1 MSQLWTS
8 ITQMSLDHL
17 PYLRQRQWKDYS
29 PHASMNTHT
38 HPTLCLC
45 PQLISDC
52 VLQQS
57 YCSLPSLKY
66 YHVVKCAPPPLSPWS
81 FSFPPTVTPLT
92 NFCHLKHASNSVSAT
107 IPAPTIAI
115 KRGMVLRLLDSA
127 GHKDHLNVNDHLLL
141 IAYSE
146 DTLTMKP
153 LTGPKKGL
161 NIVIRRLIYAQAI
174 AVLINPLS
182 WHALQSSTTRRTTR
196 SQEYDSAL

>member
-1 MSQLWTS
+1 MP

-45 PQLISDC
+45 PQ
-52 VLQQS
+52 
-57 YCSLPSLKY
+57 Y